1 MGGNWFLIV
10 KQTNAGGAK
19 KRPAGEVVKSALI
32 NLLRFCEPTLLEKWL
47 ITIIRVPVAFTAEYA
62 VVPGALATVRA
73 TLTMRRGGD
82 IVWTDTQDVELT
94 TVTESGELVQSGN
107 AVFADNLINAVQ
119 LQRGQ
124 TLQLELSFTVISG
137 ADTVRLEAFVSQVA
151 NTAAIRPVLVAPDE
165 GTVQYDSETQT
176 GHRTL

>member
-10 KQTNAGGAK
+10 PMTNAGGVK
-19 KRPAGEVVKSALI
+19 NRPPGEVIKSARI

-47 ITIIRVPVAFTAEYA
+47 ITIIRVPVAFTIEYGA
-62 VVPGALATVRA
+62 VPPSLATVRA

-82 IVWTDTQDVELT
+82 IVWTDTVEVELT

-107 AVFADNLINAVQ
+107 VVFADNLINAVQ

-124 TLQLELSFTVISG
+124 TLQLELNFTVISG
-137 ADTVRLEAFVSQVA
+137 PSSVRLEAFISQTA
-151 NTAAIRPVLVAPDE
+151 NTANIRPVLVGPDE
-165 GTVQYDSETQT
+165 GTVQYDSETLT